1 MMRTTPLLLL
11 LLAAAVTTAQ
21 EAVWAPAFRGTAL
34 RLLQDEAATS
44 TTYTG
49 RGDLAGGV
57 TATRLEP
64 AAAVEEVE
72 ARAGTGA
79 QSPKGYSLVEDAPR
93 CNAQLG
99 EAYCPKPG
107 VCRACLSWAA
117 MINDVNHTAYILMFW
132 SICTHIHTYLQG
144 RARRGWTCTCPT
156 SSAPPRSLPTP
167 RGVYKPPNPPV

>member
-11 LLAAAVTTAQ
+11 LFAAATTTAQ

-34 RLLQDEAATS
+34 RRLQDDAASSS
-44 TTYTG
+44 TISYTG

-57 TATRLEP
+57 MATRLDLSD
-64 AAAVEEVE
+64 AAAVEEVK

-107 VCRACLSWAA
+107 ACRLPAYLPAWAR
-117 MINDVNHTAYILMFW
+117 L
-132 SICTHIHTYLQG
+132 G
-144 RARRGWTCTCPT
+144 
-156 SSAPPRSLPTP
+156 
-167 RGVYKPPNPPV
+167 

>member
-1 MMRTTPLLLL
+1 MMRTTPPLLLL
-11 LLAAAVTTAQ
+11 LLAAATTTAQ

-34 RLLQDEAATS
+34 RRLQDDAAS
-44 TTYTG
+44 INYTG

-57 TATRLEP
+57 TATRLAP
-64 AAAVEEVE
+64 TDAAAVEEAG

-107 VCRACLSWAA
+107 ACLPA
-117 MINDVNHTAYILMFW
+117 MIDNDGHHHTTLLMDCFVG
-132 SICTHIHTYLQG
+132 SIRSRTHTHTHRDGPDVGGPVHVLH
-144 RARRGWTCTCPT
+144 RAHLPGLCQRR
-156 SSAPPRSLPTP
+156 AVRLF
-167 RGVYKPPNPPV
+167 